1 MGDKD
6 TENDG
11 LPYRAEYAKSG
22 KSSCKECKDKIEKGE
37 LRLAIMV
44 PFKVEKIPN
53 WYHLKCFFIKHKPK
67 VSSKNY
73 YGCKNDRGRIVSK
86 FKLLI
91 IMHIT
96 FYVRAPG
103 R

>member
-6 TENDG
+6 NEKDD

-22 KSSCKECKDKIEKGE
+22 KSSCKECKGKIEKGE

-67 VSSKNY
+67 VS
-73 YGCKNDRGRIVSK
+73 CKNRCP
-86 FKLLI
+86 LLWI
-91 IMHIT
+91 
-96 FYVRAPG
+96 Y
-103 R
+103 